1 MFVAV
6 PGLALPMRLLQL
18 SPVVAIAFATV
29 AHAQGVT
36 PPYVAELKRQ
46 CPAQRLENLT
56 AGDLELLM
64 EGFEP
69 HLTPAQLRQQQD
81 AVGARCARVEA
92 GLSCGNA
99 ATLETYKKLGLLKDF
114 THAACASGW
123 TCKSFLDCTRP
134 KP

>member
-1 MFVAV
+1 
-6 PGLALPMRLLQL
+6 MRLPQL
-18 SPVVAIAFATV
+18 LPVVVIAFATV

-36 PPYVAELKRQ
+36 PSYVAELKRQ
-46 CPAQRLENLT
+46 CPQLRLENMT

-69 HLTPAQLRQQQD
+69 RLTPAQLRRQQD

-99 ATLETYKKLGLLKDF
+99 ATLETYRALGLLKDF
-114 THAACASGW
+114 AHAACASGW
-123 TCKSFLDCTRP
+123 TCKGFLDCARP
-134 KP
+134 TP

>member
-1 MFVAV
+1 
-6 PGLALPMRLLQL
+6 MRLPQL
-18 SPVVAIAFATV
+18 LPLAVLAFATA

-36 PPYVAELKRQ
+36 PPYLAELKRQ

-64 EGFEP
+64 EGFQP
-69 HLTPAQLRQQQD
+69 RLTPAQLRQQQD

-92 GLSCGNA
+92 GLSCGNV
-99 ATLETYKKLGLLKDF
+99 ATLETYKRLGLLRDF
-114 THAACASGW
+114 ARAACASGW
-123 TCKSFLDCTRP
+123 RCKGFLDCAQT